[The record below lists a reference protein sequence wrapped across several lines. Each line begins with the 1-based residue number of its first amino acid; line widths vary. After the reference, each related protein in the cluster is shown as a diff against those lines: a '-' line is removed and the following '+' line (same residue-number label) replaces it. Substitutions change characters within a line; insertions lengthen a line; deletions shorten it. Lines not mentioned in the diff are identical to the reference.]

1 MTSRSAEHV
10 TTGAPA
16 LEIQDVVAGYG
27 GGDVLHGVTMQVYEG
42 GITCV
47 VGPNGAGKS
56 TLLGT
61 ISGLLNPR
69 LGQVSLRGE
78 RLSGKTPRQVLDM
91 GVVLVPQNHSLFRE
105 MTVRENI
112 VLGGYIL
119 RQRGLADRRLASVL
133 EMFPQVTEWLGKKA
147 GSLSGGQQRLVEFA
161 RCLMLDPSL
170 VILDEP
176 SMGLSPKVLKSVFD
190 AVRMMHAQ
198 GKTILLVEQNARAG
212 LRLSTHGVVLENG
225 RVRLAGSGHE
235 VLHHP
240 EIGALYLGGAVT
252 DSSGT
257 ASPRPR
263 PRTRRPRGSPPRT
276 RRRCPPRPRE
286 PIPSLTARLRTARR
300 ERHRRPLI
308 IDAHCHVIVPEMTAR
323 SVPEAWRPALR
334 TEGGRRIVGFRG
346 RELTS
351 AVGEF
356 SDVEVMLADAAG
368 TGVGHLLL
376 SPWINL
382 VPVDAAP
389 DEARLVCRVQ
399 NESLARLVAAYPGR
413 LSAVG
418 AVPVQDPE
426 LAARELAAPDGRA
439 RPARRGDPVQ
449 RGRPLSG
456 RRLLPPVLGGGRR
469 DRRAGLHPPVHPGL
483 RDPRPGRL
491 LPVELGRQPAGN
503 RGHRGAHRGGGGAGA
518 LPAAADPA
526 GSRRRRAAGAARAA
540 APRPRHP
547 ARGRGAPRARAPTC
561 RCAGSTTTR

>member
-1 MTSRSAEHV
+1 MTMTSRSADTV

-78 RLSGKTPRQVLDM
+78 RLSGKSPRQVLDM

-133 EMFPQVTEWLGKKA
+133 EMFPQVTDWLGKKA

-190 AVRMMHAQ
+190 AVRLMHAQ

-252 DSSGT
+252 DSPAA
-257 ASPRPR
+257 ASP
-263 PRTRRPRGSPPRT
+263 
-276 RRRCPPRPRE
+276 
-286 PIPSLTARLRTARR
+286 AA
-300 ERHRRPLI
+300 
-308 IDAHCHVIVPEMTAR
+308 
-323 SVPEAWRPALR
+323 EA
-334 TEGGRRIVGFRG
+334 
-346 RELTS
+346 
-351 AVGEF
+351 
-356 SDVEVMLADAAG
+356 ADAA
-368 TGVGHLLL
+368 
-376 SPWINL
+376 
-382 VPVDAAP
+382 AA
-389 DEARLVCRVQ
+389 Q
-399 NESLARLVAAYPGR
+399 I
-413 LSAVG
+413 
-418 AVPVQDPE
+418 
-426 LAARELAAPDGRA
+426 
-439 RPARRGDPVQ
+439 
-449 RGRPLSG
+449 
-456 RRLLPPVLGGGRR
+456 
-469 DRRAGLHPPVHPGL
+469 
-483 RDPRPGRL
+483 
-491 LPVELGRQPAGN
+491 
-503 RGHRGAHRGGGGAGA
+503 
-518 LPAAADPA
+518 AAADAEAMPA
-526 GSRRRRAAGAARAA
+526 EGRSDPAANGTAANGTAA
-540 APRPRHP
+540 NGTAPR
-547 ARGRGAPRARAPTC
+547 
-561 RCAGSTTTR
+561 